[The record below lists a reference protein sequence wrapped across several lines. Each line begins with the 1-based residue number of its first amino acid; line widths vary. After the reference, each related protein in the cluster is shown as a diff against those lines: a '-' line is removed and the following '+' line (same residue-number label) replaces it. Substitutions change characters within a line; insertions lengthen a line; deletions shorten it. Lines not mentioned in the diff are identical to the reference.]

1 MTTINSNTKI
11 STLLKHP
18 DALEVII
25 SISPKFNKLRNPIL
39 RKLMAARTS
48 IGMAS
53 KVGGCSVNDF
63 FTKLAPLGF
72 DIDKEVVIEEEIK
85 PINKPDFVKNST
97 PQNTIIL
104 DVRSD
109 IESGKDPLSL
119 IMKAVKPL
127 KQGEVLKLINSFE
140 PTPLIGLLAK
150 QGFQSY
156 AETISDN
163 QVDTYFYKTDATKIG
178 EVDTANAND
187 GWDERLLM
195 YKDNLV
201 EVDVR
206 HLEMPMPMIT
216 ILEALDTLPNDKA
229 LYVTHKRIPVFL
241 LPELATRKL
250 EYRIKE
256 VADGEVYLLIYKP

>member
-1 MTTINSNTKI
+1 MTIINSNTKI
-11 STLLKHP
+11 ATLLKHP

-25 SISPKFNKLRNPIL
+25 SISPRFNKLRNPIL

-63 FTKLAPLGF
+63 FIKLAPLGF
-72 DIDKEVVIEEEIK
+72 IVENEVTIDEEIK
-85 PINKPDFVKNST
+85 PIIKPDFVKNCT
-97 PQNTIIL
+97 TQNTIIL
-104 DVRSD
+104 DVRSE

-127 KQGEVLKLINSFE
+127 QQGQVLKLINSFE
-140 PTPLIGLLAK
+140 PIPLIALLAK

-156 AETISDN
+156 AETINDN

-178 EVDTANAND
+178 EVNTPNTND
-187 GWDERLLM
+187 GWDERLLKF
-195 YKDNLV
+195 KDNLV

-206 HLEMPMPMIT
+206 QLEMPLPMIT
-216 ILEALDTLPNDKA
+216 ILEALDALPIDKA

-250 EYRIKE
+250 EYRVKE